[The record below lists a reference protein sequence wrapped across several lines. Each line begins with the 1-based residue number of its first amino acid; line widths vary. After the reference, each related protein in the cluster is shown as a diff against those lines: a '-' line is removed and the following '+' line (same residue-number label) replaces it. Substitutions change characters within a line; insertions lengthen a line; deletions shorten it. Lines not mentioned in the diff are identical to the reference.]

1 MLKAIAAKH
10 GNKEVD
16 KDDFIRQHL
25 DGITIRWQDGND
37 QLGREIEYFRQSYM
51 HDIAFDSDKTN
62 QIVENII
69 QSKDETG
76 LLRKYYEH
84 LTDLSKAISEGVFS
98 VFQMQKEINSLKKSL
113 FEKGKREGVN
123 QQLSLLKAKVAELQK
138 GAELTPEERL
148 ALDLS
153 LIHI

>member
-1 MLKAIAAKH
+1 M
-10 GNKEVD
+10 
-16 KDDFIRQHL
+16 

-62 QIVENII
+62 KIVENII

-76 LLRKYYEH
+76 VLRKYYEH

-113 FEKGKREGVN
+113 SEKGKVSIN
-123 QQLSLLKAKVAELQK
+123 N
-138 GAELTPEERL
+138 
-148 ALDLS
+148 
-153 LIHI
+153 

>member
-1 MLKAIAAKH
+1 
-10 GNKEVD
+10 
-16 KDDFIRQHL
+16 
-25 DGITIRWQDGND
+25 
-37 QLGREIEYFRQSYM
+37 M

-148 ALDLS
+148 ALDAS
-153 LIHI
+153 IKQVQDENKNFIHDEKTIRYNLPTVYDIFIIVRTKF

>member
-1 MLKAIAAKH
+1 
-10 GNKEVD
+10 
-16 KDDFIRQHL
+16 
-25 DGITIRWQDGND
+25 
-37 QLGREIEYFRQSYM
+37 M

-62 QIVENII
+62 KIVENII

-76 LLRKYYEH
+76 VLRKYYEH

-113 FEKGKREGVN
+113 SEKGKREGVN
-123 QQLSLLKAKVAELQK
+123 QQLSLLKAKVADLQK

-148 ALDLS
+148 ALDAS
-153 LIHI
+153 IKQVQEKKKLIAYAEQDLLIFEKILISTPFDASYEEKMSIWGYAVRLKSI